1 MGGECEIGHSHP
13 GEMPHWSWPNPDSR
27 PKIVRVP
34 IYLDHAATSPMPAE
48 VLEVYTAELARRANP
63 SALHTVG
70 QAARMRIEEAR
81 ETIAEAV
88 GAATSSEVLFTSGGT
103 EADNFALKGL
113 YLSRNDGSFDTPAR
127 PRVLTSTIE
136 HPAVLDSVEWL
147 ESQGAEAVYLD
158 VDAEGR
164 LDLDAAL
171 TELRRAPERT
181 AVVSL
186 MAANNEIGTLQ
197 PLAEIGAAATEL
209 GVPFHIDAVQAL
221 GQIPLDFASLGA
233 TAMTITAHK
242 IGGPVGI
249 GALIL
254 DRAAAPAPILH
265 GGGQERGV
273 RSGTL
278 DVAGAVAFATAIE
291 LATGDLPTRAAR
303 FAELRDRLVAG
314 VEAAI
319 DGAKLSGRRGEGRLP
334 GNAHFTFAGCEGD
347 SLLFGLDARG
357 LATSTGSACSAG
369 VSRPS
374 GVLLAC
380 GMDED
385 TARSSQRFSL
395 GHDTTEDD
403 IDALLAALPEVV
415 KQARRA
421 GMVSATPRWMQGAS

>member
-1 MGGECEIGHSHP
+1 M
-13 GEMPHWSWPNPDSR
+13 
-27 PKIVRVP
+27 P

-48 VLEVYTAELARRANP
+48 VLDVYTAELARRANP
-63 SALHTVG
+63 SALHAVG
-70 QAARMRIEEAR
+70 QAARMRIEQAR
-81 ETIAEAV
+81 EDIADAV
-88 GAATSSEVLFTSGGT
+88 GAATSSEVIFTSGGT

-113 YLSRNDGSFDTPAR
+113 YLARNGGSFDAPAR

-136 HPAVLDSVEWL
+136 HHAILDSVEWL
-147 ESQGAEAVYLD
+147 ETQGAEVVSLD

-171 TELRRAPERT
+171 AELRREPERT
-181 AVVSL
+181 AVISI
-186 MAANNEIGTLQ
+186 MAANNEIGTIQ
-197 PLAEIGAAATEL
+197 PIAEIGAAAKEL

-221 GQIPLDFASLGA
+221 GQIPLDFAALGA

-249 GALIL
+249 GALLL

-278 DVAGAVAFATAIE
+278 DVAGAVAFAKAVE
-291 LATGDLPTRAAR
+291 LSTGDLEHRAAG
-303 FAELRDRLVAG
+303 FTALRDRLIDG
-314 VEAAI
+314 IESTI
-319 DGAKLSGRRGEGRLP
+319 DGARLSGRRGRGRLP
-334 GNAHFTFAGCEGD
+334 ANAHFTFTGCEGD

-374 GVLLAC
+374 HVLLAC

-385 TARSSQRFSL
+385 TARSAQRFSL
-395 GHDTTEDD
+395 GHDTIEAEV
-403 IDALLAALPEVV
+403 DALLEVLPAVV
-415 KQARRA
+415 DQARRA

>member
-1 MGGECEIGHSHP
+1 
-13 GEMPHWSWPNPDSR
+13 MPHCSWPKSATR
-27 PKIVRVP
+27 PKIERVP

-48 VLEVYTAELARRANP
+48 VLDVYTAELARRANP
-63 SALHTVG
+63 SALHAVG
-70 QAARMRIEEAR
+70 QAARMRIEQAR
-81 ETIAEAV
+81 EDIAGAV
-88 GAATSSEVLFTSGGT
+88 GAATSSEVIFTSGGT

-113 YLSRNDGSFDTPAR
+113 YLARNGGSFDAPAR
-127 PRVLTSTIE
+127 PRVITSTIE
-136 HPAVLDSVEWL
+136 HHAILDSVEWL
-147 ESQGAEAVYLD
+147 ETQGAEVVSLD

-171 TELRRAPERT
+171 AELRREPERT
-181 AVVSL
+181 AVISI
-186 MAANNEIGTLQ
+186 MAANNEIGTIQ
-197 PLAEIGAAATEL
+197 PIAELGAAAKEL

-221 GQIPLDFASLGA
+221 GQIPLDFAALGA
-233 TAMTITAHK
+233 TALTITAHK

-249 GALIL
+249 GALLL

-278 DVAGAVAFATAIE
+278 DVAGAVAFAKAVE
-291 LATGDLPTRAAR
+291 LATGDLEHRAAG
-303 FAELRDRLVAG
+303 FTALRDRLIDG
-314 VEAAI
+314 IESTI
-319 DGAKLSGRRGEGRLP
+319 DGARLSGRRGGGRLP
-334 GNAHFTFAGCEGD
+334 ANAHFTFTGCEGD

-374 GVLLAC
+374 HVLLAC

-385 TARSSQRFSL
+385 TARSAQRFSL
-395 GHDTTEDD
+395 GHDTTEAEV
-403 IDALLAALPEVV
+403 DALLEVLPAVV
-415 KQARRA
+415 DQARRA

>member
-1 MGGECEIGHSHP
+1 M
-13 GEMPHWSWPNPDSR
+13 
-27 PKIVRVP
+27 P

-48 VLEVYTAELARRANP
+48 VLEVYTKELARRANP
-63 SALHTVG
+63 SALHAVG

-81 ETIAEAV
+81 EDIARAV
-88 GAATSSEVLFTSGGT
+88 GAATSSEVIFTSGGT

-113 YLSRNDGSFDTPAR
+113 YLSRNNSTFTAPIR

-136 HPAVLDSVEWL
+136 HPAILETVEWL
-147 ESQGAEAVYLD
+147 ESLGAEAVYLD
-158 VDAEGR
+158 VDETGR
-164 LDLDAAL
+164 LDLDAAVA
-171 TELRRAPERT
+171 ELRRDPERT
-181 AVVSL
+181 ALISI

-197 PLAEIGAAATEL
+197 PIREIGEVAAEL
-209 GVPFHIDAVQAL
+209 GIPFHIDAVQAL
-221 GQIPLDFASLGA
+221 GQIPLDFAAFKA

-249 GALIL
+249 GALLL
-254 DRAAAPAPILH
+254 DRSATPTAILH

-278 DVAGAVAFATAIE
+278 DVAGAVAFAAAVD
-291 LATGDLPTRAAR
+291 LVTGDLEARAAR
-303 FAELRDRLVAG
+303 LSALRDRLIAG
-314 VEAAI
+314 IESSI
-319 DGAKLSGRRGEGRLP
+319 DGAVLSGPRGADRLP
-334 GNAHFTFAGCEGD
+334 ANAHFTFTGCEGD

-374 GVLLAC
+374 HVLLAC
-380 GMDED
+380 GLTED
-385 TARSSQRFSL
+385 AARTTQRFTL

-403 IDALLAALPEVV
+403 VDALLAALPEVV
-415 KQARRA
+415 DQARRA

>member
-1 MGGECEIGHSHP
+1 
-13 GEMPHWSWPNPDSR
+13 
-27 PKIVRVP
+27 VP

-48 VLEVYTAELARRANP
+48 VLEVYTRELARRANP
-63 SALHTVG
+63 SALHAVG

-81 ETIAEAV
+81 EDIARAV
-88 GAATSSEVLFTSGGT
+88 GAATSSEVIFTSGGT
-103 EADNFALKGL
+103 EADNLALKGL
-113 YLSRNDGSFDTPAR
+113 YLSRNNGSFDAPTR
-127 PRVLTSTIE
+127 PRVLTTGIE
-136 HPAVLDSVEWL
+136 HHAVLDSVDWL
-147 ESQGAEAVYLD
+147 ADLGAEV
-158 VDAEGR
+158 VDLEVDSTGR
-164 LDLDAAL
+164 LDLEAAL
-171 TELRRAPERT
+171 AELCRAPEST
-181 AVVSL
+181 ALISV

-197 PLAEIGAAATEL
+197 PLREIGRAAAEL

-221 GQIPLDFASLGA
+221 GQIPLDFAEIGA

-249 GALIL
+249 GALLL
-254 DRAAAPAPILH
+254 DRSAAPTPILH

-278 DVAGAVAFATAIE
+278 DVAGAVAFAAAVE
-291 LATGDLPTRAAR
+291 LVTGDLEARAAR
-303 FAELRDRLVAG
+303 LSGLRDRLIAG
-314 VEAAI
+314 VESAV
-319 DGAKLSGRRGEGRLP
+319 DGARLSGPRGQGRLP
-334 GNAHFTFAGCEGD
+334 ANAHFTFPGCEGD

-374 GVLLAC
+374 HVLLAC

-385 TARSSQRFSL
+385 AARSAQRFSL

-403 IDALLAALPEVV
+403 VDALLAALPEVV
-415 KQARRA
+415 EQARRA